1 MRAYKKIFRY
11 QINKKKELQAM
22 NHRMVA
28 RILGQ
33 VLLIFASPSFWKR
46 K

>member
-1 MRAYKKIFRY
+1 
-11 QINKKKELQAM
+11 M

-33 VLLIFASPSFWKR
+33 VLLIFASPRSGRGSDGAGMAYAAKTAE
-46 K
+46 KANIAY